1 MQGFTNRVIVP
12 TQLAAVTDMQLYFQ
26 QLRKL
31 NECTAEDGRLVGHQL
46 MDLVDSKPRDVA
58 KAIRAFALHSAML
71 RDCGFRNIG
80 FLLVALATSRDHHG
94 PQNGSV
100 TLSQCDPGPHASEDG
115 PIASDDAGTVTPEQA
130 ARLGRL
136 LASPKA
142 LGKVVRSF
150 AVLSHMKARCD
161 WFIPMIEA
169 IAERKSAG
177 SHARLKVDEGTLL
190 HSDSSLIVPP
200 DGADATPAP
209 QGDEDS
215 WTDLRAQPLPLAN
228 ESAVDLARIT
238 KDGALRMQQ
247 AKDRWREQREM
258 VANSPS
264 LAAEAVA
271 SQLTS
276 SMFSPSP
283 PECSASVREFSCA
296 SSVGPSG
303 AHSGLETASE
313 PAGTGSEMPTAQAL
327 SRLRT
332 LSATRLGASR

>member
-1 MQGFTNRVIVP
+1 MQAFTNRVVVP
-12 TQLAAVTDMQLYFQ
+12 KQLGAVTDTQLYFQ

-31 NECTAEDGRLVGHQL
+31 NECNAEDGRLVGHQL
-46 MDLVDSKPRDVA
+46 MDLVDRKPRDVA
-58 KAIRAFALHSAML
+58 KAIRAFAFHSAML
-71 RDCGFRNIG
+71 RDSGFRNIG
-80 FLLVALATSRDHHG
+80 FLLVALARDHHG

-100 TLSQCDPGPHASEDG
+100 TLADPGPHASEDG

-142 LGKVVRSF
+142 LGKVVRSC
-150 AVLSHMKARCD
+150 AVLRDMKARYE
-161 WFIPMIEA
+161 WFVPMIEA
-169 IAERKSAG
+169 IAKRKSAG
-177 SHARLKVDEGTLL
+177 SHARLKVDAGALF
-190 HSDSSLIVPP
+190 HSDSSLMIPP

-228 ESAVDLARIT
+228 ENTVDLARIT
-238 KDGALRMQQ
+238 MDGASRMQQ

-276 SMFSPSP
+276 SMFEPTRSPT
-283 PECSASVREFSCA
+283 ECSASVHDFSYA

-313 PAGTGSEMPTAQAL
+313 PAGTGSNMPTAQAL

-332 LSATRLGASR
+332 LSATTIGTSR

>member
-1 MQGFTNRVIVP
+1 
-12 TQLAAVTDMQLYFQ
+12 
-26 QLRKL
+26 
-31 NECTAEDGRLVGHQL
+31 
-46 MDLVDSKPRDVA
+46 MDLIDRKPPDVA

-71 RDCGFRNIG
+71 RDSGFRNIG
-80 FLLVALATSRDHHG
+80 VLLVALARDHHG
-94 PQNGSV
+94 PQNVSV

-130 ARLGRL
+130 ARLGTL

-142 LGKVVRSF
+142 LGKVVRSC
-150 AVLSHMKARCD
+150 AVLRDMKARCE
-161 WFIPMIEA
+161 WFVPMIEA

-177 SHARLKVDEGTLL
+177 SHARLKVDEG
-190 HSDSSLIVPP
+190 SLMVPP
-200 DGADATPAP
+200 DVADATPAP

-215 WTDLRAQPLPLAN
+215 WTDLRARPLPPAN
-228 ESAVDLARIT
+228 ERAVDLARIT
-238 KDGALRMQQ
+238 KDGASRMQQ
-247 AKDRWREQREM
+247 ARDRWREQREM

-276 SMFSPSP
+276 SMFEPTRSPA
-283 PECSASVREFSCA
+283 ECSALVHKFSYA

-313 PAGTGSEMPTAQAL
+313 PAGTGKTPTAIT
-327 SRLRT
+327 SKMD
-332 LSATRLGASR
+332 SH

>member
-1 MQGFTNRVIVP
+1 MQALTDRVIVP
-12 TQLAAVTDMQLYFQ
+12 TTLAAVTDTQLYFQ
-26 QLRKL
+26 QLRKP

-46 MDLVDSKPRDVA
+46 MDLIDRKPRDVA

-71 RDCGFRNIG
+71 RDSGFRNIG
-80 FLLVALATSRDHHG
+80 FLLVALARDHHG

-100 TLSQCDPGPHASEDG
+100 TLSQSDPGPHASEDG

-130 ARLGRL
+130 ARLGKL

-142 LGKVVRSF
+142 LGKVVRSC
-150 AVLSHMKARCD
+150 AVLRAMKARCD
-161 WFIPMIEA
+161 WFVPMIVA
-169 IAERKSAG
+169 IAERKRAG
-177 SHARLKVDEGTLL
+177 SHARLKVDEG
-190 HSDSSLIVPP
+190 SLMVPP
-200 DGADATPAP
+200 DVADAMPAP

-215 WTDLRAQPLPLAN
+215 WTDLRARPLPPAN

-238 KDGALRMQQ
+238 KDGASRMQQ

-258 VANSPS
+258 VAKSSS

-276 SMFSPSP
+276 SMFEPTPSP
-283 PECSASVREFSCA
+283 AECSASVHEFSYA

-313 PAGTGSEMPTAQAL
+313 PAGTGSQMPTDITGKTDSQ
-327 SRLRT
+327 RD
-332 LSATRLGASR
+332 LGR